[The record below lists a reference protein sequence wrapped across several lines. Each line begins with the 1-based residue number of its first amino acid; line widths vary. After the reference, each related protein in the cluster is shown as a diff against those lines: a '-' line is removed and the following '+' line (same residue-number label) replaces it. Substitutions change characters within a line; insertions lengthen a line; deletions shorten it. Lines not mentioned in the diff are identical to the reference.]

1 MKEALAPY
9 GTKLSVIAAGSE
21 LAGETADTG
30 LTMTNVLANCDH
42 IWVTAEAAASYA
54 NFAGAAADPSEK
66 LVLISSARGSDEAA
80 WAILNGY

>member
-1 MKEALAPY
+1 M
-9 GTKLSVIAAGSE
+9 
-21 LAGETADTG
+21 
-30 LTMTNVLANCDH
+30 
-42 IWVTAEAAASYA
+42 TAEDAASYA